1 VGGNPIKESSH
12 SWHLESWSPP
22 LKRARALAAPATD
35 GRTKAARRGR
45 LPKAMPGAPPLPR
58 CMVPLAKRVFWAA
71 FSAAWMDSRQAKI
84 LD

>member
-1 VGGNPIKESSH
+1 MGSGWESYQGIVALVALGE
-12 SWHLESWSPP
+12 LESPP
-22 LKRARALAAPATD
+22 ALAAPATD

-45 LPKAMPGAPPLPR
+45 LPKALPGAPPLPR